1 MSDDK
6 ILQFPSVK
14 DDIREDDVGSIEV
27 SYTVDPEDMDAAC
40 FSIGSTAIGLV
51 TGAGLPHDA
60 VMHGALVVAAQAA
73 ISAGYNQEQFKYIC
87 GSIEFMDC
95 PDPADVC

>member
-6 ILQFPSVK
+6 ILRFPNVK
-14 DDIREDDVGSIEV
+14 DDIREDDVGFIEV

-40 FSIGSTAIGLV
+40 FTIGSTAIGLV

-73 ISAGYNQEQFKYIC
+73 ISAGYDQDQFRFIC
-87 GSIEFMDC
+87 STIEFTDS
-95 PDPADVC
+95 PEPADVC

>member
-6 ILQFPSVK
+6 ILLFPNVK
-14 DDIREDDVGSIEV
+14 DDIREDDIGSIEV

-51 TGAGLPHDA
+51 SGANLPHEA

-73 ISAGYNQEQFKYIC
+73 LSAGYTEGQFKFIC
-87 GSIEFMDC
+87 SSIEFKDT

>member
-1 MSDDK
+1 MSDEK
-6 ILQFPSVK
+6 VVRFPGSAQTDVGE
-14 DDIREDDVGSIEV
+14 DIGSIEV

-73 ISAGYNQEQFKYIC
+73 ISAGYNQEQFRYIC
-87 GSIEFMDC
+87 STIEFAET
-95 PDPADVC
+95 PDPTDVC